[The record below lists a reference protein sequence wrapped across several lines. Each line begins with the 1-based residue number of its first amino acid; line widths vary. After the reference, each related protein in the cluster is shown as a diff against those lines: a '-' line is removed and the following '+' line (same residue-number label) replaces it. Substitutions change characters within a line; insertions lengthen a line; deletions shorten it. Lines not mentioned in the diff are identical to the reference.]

1 MAEKVSVNFNLTP
14 SQESH
19 QATQQHM
26 VVASKP
32 EAAQATITDEEK
44 ARQLGQRTEKKAEL
58 SELREQKDRMLEDL
72 NMLVKQN
79 IEFKGLIQALEDE
92 ISYLKLREKKIMYLV
107 HLLQGK
113 GYPVTKVFENQV
125 KSINTLRFDEFL
137 QEEQRKAQKEAEL
150 EKQALN
156 EFSFATDASYDL
168 LVDGPAMKRQRP
180 ENVPALSLNE
190 LPGYVT
196 SSEDE
201 GEGEGDNNEEQE
213 KNSQEQQQQ
222 QDPDNH
228 FDQSM
233 KYIDDYYK
241 KQ

>member
-1 MAEKVSVNFNLTP
+1 
-14 SQESH
+14 
-19 QATQQHM
+19 
-26 VVASKP
+26 
-32 EAAQATITDEEK
+32 
-44 ARQLGQRTEKKAEL
+44 
-58 SELREQKDRMLEDL
+58 MLDDL

-125 KSINTLRFDEFL
+125 KPINTLRFDEFL
-137 QEEQRKAQKEAEL
+137 QEEQKKAQKEAEL

-180 ENVPALSLNE
+180 ENVPALTLND

-196 SSEDE
+196 SSEEE
-201 GEGEGDNNEEQE
+201 GEGEGGNDEEQE
-213 KNSQEQQQQ
+213 QEKSSQERQQPPN
-222 QDPDNH
+222 PDNH

-233 KYIDDYYK
+233 KYVEDYYK